1 MTLLIRVVPQ
11 LSRSFALIARMRVL
25 FPAVLA
31 VVVSGCASLTAGHPE
46 LKAAK
51 PAVAVE
57 DAATRPEPPPR
68 AEPLPKQDLTPQ
80 ILYQLLLAEIAAQ
93 RGDMQ
98 LSARTYL
105 DLAKKTRDPRI
116 ARRAAEIAHFSR
128 QDDVALEAVR
138 VWIQAD
144 PQSPQGR
151 SMLVGVLAQSG
162 RFDELPAQ
170 VEKLLAQEADN
181 KGDLLLRVGRLLLR
195 HPDRAAVATT
205 IDKITAP
212 YMNVPEARL
221 LRAQVGVTAG
231 DMARALSEA
240 DAALALRPDWEQ
252 VLLFKAQLQQRD
264 DPGKALE
271 TMRLYLSKFP
281 KARDVRL
288 QYARSLVGEKRYEDA
303 RSEFQK
309 LLVDFPDNKEVL
321 FAVGALSY
329 QLKDYALAQTTFGK
343 LADDDYAEA
352 GTVRLYLGQIAE
364 NQKRY
369 DEAIAWY
376 RSVPP
381 GSQYIAAQVRH
392 AQVLLQQGKLDAAR
406 AHLQEAT
413 AANPRDRAQLI
424 LAEAQVLR
432 DAGRNKEALE
442 VLDQGLAAQPNQPDM
457 LYDAALLAEKLGR
470 SDLLESNL
478 RKLILIKPDHAH
490 AYNALGYSLADRS
503 ERLDE
508 AESLVAKALQLSPD
522 DPFIMDSMG
531 WVLYRK
537 GDLKGAVDYLN
548 RAYRLRAD
556 PEIAAHLGEVQWM
569 IGEHDT
575 ATRTWR
581 EAAKANPDNEV
592 LSAVIKRFLP

>member
-1 MTLLIRVVPQ
+1 
-11 LSRSFALIARMRVL
+11 MRVL
-25 FPAVLA
+25 FLAVLA
-31 VVVSGCASLTAGHPE
+31 VLVSGCASLTAGPPE

-51 PAVAVE
+51 PAVAAE
-57 DAATRPEPPPR
+57 DATSQSEPPLR
-68 AEPLPKQDLTPQ
+68 VEPLPKQDLTPQ
-80 ILYQLLLAEIAAQ
+80 ILYHLLLAEIAAQ

-98 LSARTYL
+98 LSSRTYL

-128 QDDVALEAVR
+128 QNDVALEAVR
-138 VWIQAD
+138 VWLAAD
-144 PQSPQGR
+144 PKSPQAC

-162 RFDELPAQ
+162 HFDELPAQ
-170 VEKLLAQEADN
+170 VAKLLELDADK
-181 KGDLLLRVGRLLLR
+181 KGDVLLRVGRLLLR
-195 HPDRAAVATT
+195 HPDHAAVAAT
-205 IDKITAP
+205 IDKITVP
-212 YMNVPEARL
+212 YLNVPEARL
-221 LRAQVGVTAG
+221 LRAQVGLTAG

-240 DAALALRPDWEQ
+240 DAALILRPDWEQ

-264 DPGKALE
+264 DPEKALE
-271 TMRLYLSKFP
+271 TMRQYLSKYP
-281 KARDVRL
+281 RARDVRL

-303 RSEFQK
+303 RREFQR

-329 QLKDYALAQTTFGK
+329 QLKDYDLAQTSFGK
-343 LADDDYAEA
+343 LADGDYAEA

-392 AQVLLQQGKLDAAR
+392 AQVLQQQGKLDAAR
-406 AHLQEAT
+406 AHLQHAT
-413 AANPRDRAQLI
+413 AANPRDRAQLV
-424 LAEAQVLR
+424 LAEAQILR
-432 DAGRNKEALE
+432 DAGRNKEALA

-470 SDLLESNL
+470 SDLLETNL
-478 RKLILIKPDHAH
+478 RKLIRIKPDHAH

-508 AESLVAKALQLSPD
+508 AESLVAKALELSPD

-537 GDLKGAVDYLN
+537 GDLKGAIDYLN
-548 RAYRLRAD
+548 RAYRLRPD

-575 ATRTWR
+575 ATKTWR
-581 EAAKANPDNEV
+581 EAAKANPENEV

>member
-1 MTLLIRVVPQ
+1 M
-11 LSRSFALIARMRVL
+11 
-25 FPAVLA
+25 
-31 VVVSGCASLTAGHPE
+31 TAGQSE
-46 LKAAK
+46 SKAAK
-51 PAVAVE
+51 TAVAAE
-57 DAATRPEPPPR
+57 EAISQSEPPPR
-68 AEPLPKQDLTPQ
+68 VEPLPKQDLTPQ
-80 ILYQLLLAEIAAQ
+80 ILYHLLLAEIAAQ

-98 LSARTYL
+98 LSSRTYL

-128 QDDVALEAVR
+128 QNDVALEAVR
-138 VWIQAD
+138 VWLDAD
-144 PQSPQGR
+144 PKSPQAR
-151 SMLVGVLAQSG
+151 SMLVSVLAQSG
-162 RFDELPAQ
+162 HFDELPTQ
-170 VEKLLAQEADN
+170 VAKLLEVDADK
-181 KGDLLLRVGRLLLR
+181 KGDVLLRVGRLLLR
-195 HPDRAAVATT
+195 HPDHAAVAAT

-212 YMNVPEARL
+212 FLNVPEARL
-221 LRAQVGVTAG
+221 LRAQVGYTAG
-231 DMARALSEA
+231 DMARALNEA

-264 DPGKALE
+264 DPEKALE
-271 TMRLYLSKFP
+271 TMRQYLSKYP
-281 KARDVRL
+281 RARDVRL
-288 QYARSLVGEKRYEDA
+288 QYARSLVGEKRYEEA
-303 RSEFQK
+303 RREFQK

-329 QLKDYALAQTTFGK
+329 QLKDYDLAQTSFGK
-343 LADDDYAEA
+343 LAEGDYAEA

-392 AQVLLQQGKLDAAR
+392 AQVLQQQGKLDAAR
-406 AHLQEAT
+406 AHLQHAT
-413 AANPRDRAQLI
+413 AGNPRDRAQLI
-424 LAEAQVLR
+424 LAEAQILR
-432 DAGRNKEALE
+432 DAGRNKEALA
-442 VLDQGLAAQPNQPDM
+442 VLDQGLAAQPDQPDM

-478 RKLILIKPDHAH
+478 RKLIRIKPDHAH

-508 AESLVAKALQLSPD
+508 AESLVAKALELSPD

-537 GDLKGAVDYLN
+537 GDLKGAIDYLN
-548 RAYRLRAD
+548 RAYRLRPD

-575 ATRTWR
+575 ATKTWR
-581 EAAKANPDNEV
+581 EAAKANPENEV

>member
-1 MTLLIRVVPQ
+1 MRALL
-11 LSRSFALIARMRVL
+11 LAF
-25 FPAVLA
+25 LA
-31 VVVSGCASLTAGHPE
+31 VVVSGCASLTAGHTE

-51 PAVAVE
+51 PAVVAE
-57 DAATRPEPPPR
+57 DAAGRTEPPAR

-98 LSARTYL
+98 LSSRTYL
-105 DLAKKTRDPRI
+105 DLAKRTRDPRI

-128 QDDVALEAVR
+128 DDDVALEAVR
-138 VWIQAD
+138 VWLAAD
-144 PQSPQGR
+144 PNSPQAR

-162 RFDELPAQ
+162 RFDQLPVQ
-170 VEKLLAQEADN
+170 VEKLLALEADN
-181 KGDLLLRVGRLLLR
+181 KGDVLLRVGRVLLR
-195 HPDRAAVATT
+195 NPDRAAVATT

-212 YMNVPEARL
+212 YLSIPEARL
-221 LRAQVGVTAG
+221 LRAQVGVAAG

-271 TMRLYLSKFP
+271 TMRRYLSKHP
-281 KARDVRL
+281 RARDVRL
-288 QYARSLVGEKRYEDA
+288 QYARSLVGEKQYEDA

-329 QLKDYALAQTTFGK
+329 QLKDYDLAQTSFSK

-369 DEAIAWY
+369 DIAIAWY

-392 AQVLLQQGKLDAAR
+392 AQVLQQQGKLDAAR
-406 AHLQEAT
+406 AHLQQAT

-424 LAEAQVLR
+424 LAEAQILR

-442 VLDQGLAAQPNQPDM
+442 VLEQGLAAQPNQPDM
-457 LYDAALLAEKLGR
+457 LYDAALLAENLGR
-470 SDLLESNL
+470 PDLMETNL
-478 RKLILIKPDHAH
+478 RKLIRIKPDHAH

-569 IGEHDT
+569 IGERDT
-575 ATRTWR
+575 AKRTWR

-592 LSAVIKRFLP
+592 LSAVIRRFLP

>member
-1 MTLLIRVVPQ
+1 MTLLIRVFPQ
-11 LSRSFALIARMRVL
+11 LSPFSALAARMRVL

-31 VVVSGCASLTAGHPE
+31 VLVCGCASLRVGHAEP
-46 LKAAK
+46 KADK
-51 PAVAVE
+51 PAVAAQE
-57 DAATRPEPPPR
+57 QATRPEPPAR
-68 AEPLPKQDLTPQ
+68 VEPLPKQDLTPQ

-93 RGDMQ
+93 RGDMK
-98 LSARTYL
+98 LSSSVYL

-128 QDDVALEAVR
+128 QNEVALEAVR
-138 VWIQAD
+138 VWLDAD
-144 PQSPQGR
+144 PQSPQAR
-151 SMLVGVLAQSG
+151 YMLVGVLAQSG

-170 VEKLLAQEADN
+170 VAKLLELEG
-181 KGDLLLRVGRLLLR
+181 GDQGDVLLRVGRLLLR
-195 HPDRAAVATT
+195 HPNRAAVAAT
-205 IDKITAP
+205 IDTITAP
-212 YMNVPEARL
+212 HLNVPEARM

-231 DMARALSEA
+231 DTARAVSEA
-240 DAALALRPDWEQ
+240 DAALALRPDSEQ

-264 DPGKALE
+264 DPEKALE
-271 TMRLYLSKFP
+271 TMRQYLAKYP
-281 KARDVRL
+281 RARDVRL
-288 QYARSLVGEKRYEDA
+288 QYARTLVGEKRYKDA

-309 LLVDFPDNKEVL
+309 LLADFPDNKEVI

-329 QLKDYALAQTTFGK
+329 QLKDYALAQTSFGK
-343 LADDDYAEA
+343 LTGDDYAEA

-369 DEAIAWY
+369 EDAIAWY

-381 GSQYIAAQVRH
+381 GSQYITAQVRH

-406 AHLQEAT
+406 AHLQQAT
-413 AANPRDRAQLI
+413 AADPRDRVQLV
-424 LAEAQVLR
+424 LAEAQILR

-442 VLDQGLAAQPNQPDM
+442 ILDQALASQPNQPDM

-470 SDLLESNL
+470 ADLLESKL
-478 RKLILIKPDHAH
+478 RKLIQIKPDHAH
-490 AYNALGYSLADRS
+490 AYNALGYSLADRK

-508 AESLVAKALQLSPD
+508 AESLIAKALQLSPD

-548 RAYRLRAD
+548 RAYLLRPD

-569 IGEHDT
+569 IGQRDT
-575 ATRTWR
+575 ATKTWR